1 VSELESRSNGAE
13 PPYLPSRS
21 DHLLDDLA
29 APRGSE
35 PPGLSEGLPPGF
47 RMRHDARHVDRLFSA
62 ESSSVRLNGGTDA
75 PAASP
80 APAREPMVGGLDPAA
95 ARELT
100 RHLGAIASCLH
111 QLADS
116 GRSLRE
122 QVVTDLARAEL
133 QRTTGFVQGLQVLG
147 EDPVLTRRSLRV
159 VELLEQALAAI
170 GPERRLAS
178 IETSVDV
185 GAVDVVVA
193 GDERW
198 LTSAL
203 SGMAAAMV
211 AAMQA
216 YDVRGARLAV
226 GGSATPSAVVI
237 EIAQD
242 VVTFPAGMLA
252 RFFDLDWADRP
263 GGPIAAVPLVA
274 ARRIAELHG
283 GRLEIAA
290 GPRGGCRVTLTLP
303 RAQ

>member
-1 VSELESRSNGAE
+1 MSELESRSNHLVDDVPARRAAE
-13 PPYLPSRS
+13 
-21 DHLLDDLA
+21 
-29 APRGSE
+29 APGI
-35 PPGLSEGLPPGF
+35 SEGLPPGF
-47 RMRHDARHVDRLFSA
+47 RMRHDARHVHRLFSP
-62 ESSSVRLNGGTDA
+62 ESSPVRLNGGHEAAAA
-75 PAASP
+75 PG
-80 APAREPMVGGLDPAA
+80 REAVGAGLDPAA

-111 QLADS
+111 QLAES

-133 QRTTGFVQGLQVLG
+133 QRTTCFVQGLQILG

-159 VELLEQALAAI
+159 VELLEQALSVV
-170 GPERRLAS
+170 GPERRLAG
-178 IETSVDV
+178 IEASLEVT
-185 GAVDVVVA
+185 AIDVVVA

-203 SGMAAAMV
+203 SGMVVATL

-216 YDVRGARLAV
+216 YDVRGAQVTLA
-226 GGSATPSAVVI
+226 GSATPSAVVV
-237 EIAQD
+237 EVAQD
-242 VVTFPAGMLA
+242 VVTFPPAMLG

-263 GGPIAAVPLVA
+263 GGATAAVPLVA

-283 GRLEIAA
+283 GRLDAAA
-290 GPRGGCRVTLTLP
+290 GPRGGCKLSLTLP

>member
-1 VSELESRSNGAE
+1 VSELEPRSPSVE
-13 PPYLPSRS
+13 RPYLPSSS
-21 DHLLDDLA
+21 DHLVDELPP
-29 APRGSE
+29 PRASE

-47 RMRHDARHVDRLFSA
+47 RMRHDARHVNRLCSS
-62 ESSSVRLNGGTDA
+62 ESPSVRLNGSHETS
-75 PAASP
+75 PAA
-80 APAREPMVGGLDPAA
+80 AVTREPVGGGLEPAA

-111 QLADS
+111 QLAES

-133 QRTTGFVQGLQVLG
+133 QRTTCFVQGLQVLG

-159 VELLEQALAAI
+159 VELLELALAVV
-170 GPERRLAS
+170 GPERRLAG
-178 IETSVDV
+178 IDTSVDV
-185 GAVDVVVA
+185 SAIDVVVA

-198 LTSAL
+198 LAAGL
-203 SGMAAAMV
+203 SGMAVAIL

-216 YDVRGARLAV
+216 YEVRGAQLTV
-226 GGSATPSAVVI
+226 GGSATPSAVTI
-237 EIAQD
+237 EVAQD
-242 VVTFPAGMLA
+242 VVTFPAAMLG

-283 GRLEIAA
+283 GRVEVAA
-290 GPRGGCRVTLTLP
+290 GPRGGCRLTLTLP
-303 RAQ
+303 RAH

>member
-1 VSELESRSNGAE
+1 MSELESRTNGAE
-13 PPYLPSRS
+13 APFFPSTS
-21 DHLLDDLA
+21 DHLLDDVPALRA
-29 APRGSE
+29 AE
-35 PPGLSEGLPPGF
+35 APGLSEGLPSGF
-47 RMRHDARHVDRLFSA
+47 RMRHDARHVHRLFSP
-62 ESSSVRLNGGTDA
+62 ESSPVRLNGSHE
-75 PAASP
+75 AAA
-80 APAREPMVGGLDPAA
+80 APAREAVAAGLDAAA

-111 QLADS
+111 QLADT

-133 QRTTGFVQGLQVLG
+133 QRTTCFVQGLQILG

-159 VELLEQALAAI
+159 VELLEQALAVV
-170 GPERRLAS
+170 GPERRLAGIDAS
-178 IETSVDV
+178 LDV
-185 GAVDVVVA
+185 SAIDVVVA

-198 LTSAL
+198 LTSGL
-203 SGMAAAMV
+203 SGMIV
-211 AAMQA
+211 AVLAVMQA
-216 YDVRGARLAV
+216 YDVRGAQVTFA
-226 GGSATPSAVVI
+226 GSATPSAVMV

-242 VVTFPAGMLA
+242 VVTFPPAILG

-283 GRLEIAA
+283 GRLEVAA
-290 GPRGGCRVTLTLP
+290 GPRGGCRLTLTLP